1 MQSALRLVGL
11 SCRFFSPA
19 GNWEFVLQRG
29 SNRGSLATRGQP
41 VHVREGLR
49 PQGKAEEEV
58 MTYLGLGVGYMSYY
72 MLQNVSFGVE
82 MNRTGKLVALP
93 N

>member
-1 MQSALRLVGL
+1 M
-11 SCRFFSPA
+11 
-19 GNWEFVLQRG
+19 
-29 SNRGSLATRGQP
+29 
-41 VHVREGLR
+41 REGLR

-58 MTYLGLGVGYMSYY
+58 MTYLGRGVGYMSYY